1 MNRANKILQVSIAVV
16 ISVVI
21 VMDIL
26 SMGIEAFNCLT
37 MSIIN
42 IIILLSTLIYLCAEI
57 KIRQK
62 LIRSSNTL
70 MAKLKDKDLF
80 IEKKEEIIRRN
91 EFKIE
96 QLSKEITKY
105 ISEVDALH
113 FENSRLQ
120 VENHELKD
128 SLDNALEKKYRPI
141 LEFLSNT
148 WHDAD
153 SFEEADRVFI
163 KKQVERL
170 MRSLNY
176 SFVDYS
182 DETQSFY
189 QTELSDE
196 KEVITTKRAIKNTST
211 NKVAIK
217 GIAYIPHVL

>member
-1 MNRANKILQVSIAVV
+1 MNRIHKNLHVAMVSIIAVV
-16 ISVVI
+16 IVI
-21 VMDIL
+21 DFLAIW
-26 SMGIEAFNCLT
+26 IETTSCIGL
-37 MSIIN
+37 SIIN
-42 IIILLSTLIYLCAEI
+42 IVILLCTLIYSYIDSKAH
-57 KIRQK
+57 QK
-62 LIRSSNTL
+62 LVWDSNTL
-70 MAKLKDKDLF
+70 TGELKDKVQLIKQKDEMIQAYDFKIQQLH
-80 IEKKEEIIRRN
+80 EEID
-91 EFKIE
+91 
-96 QLSKEITKY
+96 KY
-105 ISEVDALH
+105 IKEVNALAI
-113 FENSRLQ
+113 ENSRLK

-128 SLDNALEKKYRPI
+128 SLDNALEKKYRQV

-153 SFEEADRVFI
+153 SFEESDKVFI

-182 DETQSFY
+182 DDTQSFY

-217 GIAYIPHVL
+217 GIAYIPTVS